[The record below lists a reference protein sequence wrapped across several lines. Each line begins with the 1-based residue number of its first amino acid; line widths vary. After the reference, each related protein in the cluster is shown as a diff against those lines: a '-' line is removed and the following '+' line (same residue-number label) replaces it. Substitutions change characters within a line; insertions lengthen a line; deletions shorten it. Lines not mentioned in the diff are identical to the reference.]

1 MKRYALIVLIA
12 LALGALPARAQESL
26 TLEQAVGLAL
36 QKNPAILTALRD
48 VSASTGRRMQMEG
61 IADPTFVFREDGL
74 AFRKK
79 ADGTSDHEVVVGL
92 EQSLE
97 FPGKRALRAE
107 IGRGGEAQASLQ
119 LDRLR
124 LVVAARVKKAY
135 FAAVFARS
143 TVDSLKKSS
152 ALLDEFIAG
161 LLAKYET
168 GDAAYGDVLRAKV
181 EKAKL
186 QNQALEERKNEA
198 AALAELNLEL
208 GRGADEPATLVTD
221 LTYVP
226 MTRELAAW
234 KDVARTTSPTLKLLA
249 AKKRQAGTAVELARK
264 NGLPDFSLGLYSP
277 SKQMGDWGFYVG
289 LSLPVWKTR
298 RAGEIME
305 AEAAAEIATLS
316 EGREELRLMSRI
328 GRAFESVKTAEAQVK
343 VYEQTLLKDVE
354 DELRLGVGQYRIA
367 KIQFFDVLDLY
378 RTYVSARLEHLK
390 SLYLYLTSLAD
401 LEVAGEDVTA

>member
-1 MKRYALIVLIA
+1 
-12 LALGALPARAQESL
+12 
-26 TLEQAVGLAL
+26 
-36 QKNPAILTALRD
+36 
-48 VSASTGRRMQMEG
+48 
-61 IADPTFVFREDGL
+61 
-74 AFRKK
+74 
-79 ADGTSDHEVVVGL
+79 
-92 EQSLE
+92 
-97 FPGKRALRAE
+97 
-107 IGRGGEAQASLQ
+107 
-119 LDRLR
+119 
-124 LVVAARVKKAY
+124 
-135 FAAVFARS
+135 
-143 TVDSLKKSS
+143 
-152 ALLDEFIAG
+152 
-161 LLAKYET
+161 
-168 GDAAYGDVLRAKV
+168 
-181 EKAKL
+181 
-186 QNQALEERKNEA
+186 
-198 AALAELNLEL
+198 
-208 GRGADEPATLVTD
+208 
-221 LTYVP
+221 

-234 KDVARTTSPTLKLLA
+234 KDEALTTSPTLKLLA
-249 AKKRQAGTAVELARK
+249 AKKRQAGKAVELARK

-305 AEAAAEIATLS
+305 AEAAAEIAALS

-390 SLYLYLTSLAD
+390 SLYIYLTSLAD